1 MIDVVLQVLVEIIVN
16 PIGGALRWVVYR
28 KKTLKQYVSDN
39 WEANLGAFFCFL
51 ALLSVIVALIIN
63 L

>member
-16 PIGGALRWVVYR
+16 PIGGAIRWGVYR
-28 KKTLKQYVSDN
+28 KKPLKQYVSEN
-39 WEANLGAFFCFL
+39 WEANLEAFFIFL
-51 ALLSVIVALIIN
+51 ALIAVIVALIIN